1 MMGPIRLWHLAVRV
15 LGAGMAWVGYVRSAA
30 LKHGDRNRQ
39 HLTNALQRQQPG
51 LTVFDRTEQTG
62 GLISNGTATRLHG
75 VLRKAVKV
83 YLSQIVHLSTFLQQL
98 HRRKPCASRLNGNDS
113 TTFDSV
119 QTTNCGIRIG

>member
-75 VLRKAVKV
+75 VLSKSCQSGFV
-83 YLSQIVHLSTFLQQL
+83 SDCTFE
-98 HRRKPCASRLNGNDS
+98 HISFSSFTGANACASRLNGN
-113 TTFDSV
+113 
-119 QTTNCGIRIG
+119 